1 MYWRRCPRSGS
12 PSRRYARTCR
22 STASRWPPSGSRG
35 RSAVA
40 AGWLPRRPRP
50 APAAPEPKTPPAR
63 RARPSWPGGRA
74 GRRIAAQ
81 AYRSAQLAGQDPV
94 LAVMD
99 ATGRSRRGSLRLI
112 ASARDEGHLS
122 PRHNRR

>member
-1 MYWRRCPRSGS
+1 M
-12 PSRRYARTCR
+12 
-22 STASRWPPSGSRG
+22 
-35 RSAVA
+35 A
-40 AGWLPRRPRP
+40 AGWSPRRPPPPPRRRRSRRRR
-50 APAAPEPKTPPAR
+50 PPAR